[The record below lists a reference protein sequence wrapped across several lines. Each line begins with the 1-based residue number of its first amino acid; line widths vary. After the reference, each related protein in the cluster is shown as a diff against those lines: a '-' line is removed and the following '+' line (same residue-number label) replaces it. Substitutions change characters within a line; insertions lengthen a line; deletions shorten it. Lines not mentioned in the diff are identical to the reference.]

1 MPKKP
6 LVRTLVGSQHVKVSE
21 TVFKI
26 SWLDFWHFFWA
37 PRKKFSSRNCIL
49 IVSEILGLFIN
60 ILIPHDKYSLSVKV
74 SGYCNQFKCN
84 FLEIRK
90 FFQNFFLHF
99 RNLYEILHTL
109 KQKIRLRV
117 VFFWYY
123 KLQKVGLLKCI

>member
-6 LVRTLVGSQHVKVSE
+6 LVRTLVSSQHVKVSE

-37 PRKKFSSRNCIL
+37 PRKKLSSRNCIL
-49 IVSEILGLFIN
+49 IVSEILRLFIN

-109 KQKIRLRV
+109 KQKIRLRGDL
-117 VFFWYY
+117 FLI
-123 KLQKVGLLKCI
+123 LQTAKSGVT

>member
-26 SWLDFWHFFWA
+26 SWLDFWYFFWA
-37 PRKKFSSRNCIL
+37 PRKKFSCRNCIL
-49 IVSEILGLFIN
+49 IVSEILRLFIN

-74 SGYCNQFKCN
+74 SGYCNRFKCN

-99 RNLYEILHTL
+99 RKLYEIFHTL
-109 KQKIRLRV
+109 KQNIRLRGDL
-117 VFFWYY
+117 FLI
-123 KLQKVGLLKCI
+123 LQTAKSGVT